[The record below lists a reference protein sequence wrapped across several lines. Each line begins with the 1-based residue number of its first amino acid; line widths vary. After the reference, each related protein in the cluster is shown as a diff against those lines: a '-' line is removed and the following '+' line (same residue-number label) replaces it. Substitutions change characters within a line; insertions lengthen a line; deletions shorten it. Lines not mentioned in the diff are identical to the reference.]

1 MLRGLADNQG
11 LATQLAEYQTRY
23 GDWRELFRQLD
34 RIDKVSK
41 ADVRRVANKIFVESN
56 RTGIRIEF
64 TPPAQTAGQDAG
76 GAK

>member
-1 MLRGLADNQG
+1 MF
-11 LATQLAEYQTRY
+11 
-23 GDWRELFRQLD
+23 RELD

-56 RTGIRIEF
+56 LTSARIEF
-64 TPPAQTAGQDAG
+64 APPGQTAGADAG